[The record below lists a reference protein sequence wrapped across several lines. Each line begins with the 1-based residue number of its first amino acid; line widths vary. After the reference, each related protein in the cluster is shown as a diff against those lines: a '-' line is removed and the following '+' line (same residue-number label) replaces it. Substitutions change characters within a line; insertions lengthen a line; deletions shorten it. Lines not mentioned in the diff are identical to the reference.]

1 MRILY
6 RDREWKL
13 EGKRRV
19 REAIEEVGLNPQTV
33 LAVRDGK
40 LLTEDVVLEEDD
52 DLQLVAVI
60 SGG

>member
-1 MRILY
+1 MRISY
-6 RDREWKL
+6 RDDEWKL

-19 REAIEEVGLNPQTV
+19 REAIQEVGLNPQTV
-33 LAVRDGK
+33 LAVREGK